1 MIVTSKIPNSKMS
14 KKKEMV
20 ENPNDTVP
28 LTDDKL
34 LIFFNDDFL
43 LKLFE
48 TIELAAYLYI
58 YYIPFGYH
66 ASCGSK

>member
-1 MIVTSKIPNSKMS
+1 
-14 KKKEMV
+14 MV

-48 TIELAAYLYI
+48 TIELAAYSIHILYTI
-58 YYIPFGYH
+58 WL
-66 ASCGSK
+66 SCFLRLEIIS

>member
-1 MIVTSKIPNSKMS
+1 MGSRSNIYGQ
-14 KKKEMV
+14 KEMV

-48 TIELAAYLYI
+48 TIELAAYSI

>member
-34 LIFFNDDFL
+34 
-43 LKLFE
+43 
-48 TIELAAYLYI
+48 
-58 YYIPFGYH
+58 
-66 ASCGSK
+66 

>member
-1 MIVTSKIPNSKMS
+1 
-14 KKKEMV
+14 MV

>member
-1 MIVTSKIPNSKMS
+1 
-14 KKKEMV
+14 MV

-48 TIELAAYLYI
+48 TIELAAYSI